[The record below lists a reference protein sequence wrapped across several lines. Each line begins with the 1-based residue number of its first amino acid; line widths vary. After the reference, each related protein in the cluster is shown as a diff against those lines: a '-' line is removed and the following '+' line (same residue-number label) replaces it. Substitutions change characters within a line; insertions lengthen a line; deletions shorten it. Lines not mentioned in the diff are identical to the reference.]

1 MMKEFLTAPMDAQ
14 LVVML
19 IVFTGFIAFWM
30 GVVTPFLVVRLLKS
44 FNFKFDEFI
53 EEDGS

>member
-19 IVFTGFIAFWM
+19 IIFTSLIAFWM
-30 GVVTPFLVVRLLKS
+30 GVVTPFLVARLLES
-44 FNFKFDEFI
+44 LNFKFDEFI
-53 EEDGS
+53 KEDES

>member
-1 MMKEFLTAPMDAQ
+1 MMIEFLTAPMDAQ

-30 GVVTPFLVVRLLKS
+30 GVVTSFLVVRLLKS
-44 FNFKFDEFI
+44 LNFKFDEFI
-53 EEDGS
+53 EEDES